1 MTQDHIL
8 RAGSLC
14 VWTLSCAI
22 HILDCNDL
30 ALPPHEAE
38 EVHDLLLQHL
48 LHCQGLWQ
56 HFHALNIKRWKQ
68 RPKQHDLE
76 HLAIFTKQ
84 TRLNV
89 RCTSCFQDESY
100 LGVLKHVAVKCSSST
115 VLLRMFQ
122 RILLNLSV
130 RWKHNRDQGQS
141 WKKVGAELM
150 ATQLAAVQRQR
161 SNINIFWSMF
171 ESFICWVFFL
181 TVFYESSIKLVDLWG
196 EGKPTTLTNRPYWFQ
211 SLK

>member
-1 MTQDHIL
+1 MIFHPHVLGFWYVAQDHIL

-14 VWTLSCAI
+14 LWSLSCAI

-30 ALPPHEAE
+30 VLPPHDAQ
-38 EVHDLLLQHL
+38 EVHDLLMQHL

-56 HFHALNIKRWKQ
+56 HFHALNVKRWKQ

-76 HLAIFTKQ
+76 HIAVFTKQ
-84 TRLNV
+84 TRLNA
-89 RCTSCFQDESY
+89 RCTACFQDESY
-100 LGVLKHVAVKCSSST
+100 LGVLKHVAVKCHSST

-141 WKKVGAELM
+141 
-150 ATQLAAVQRQR
+150 
-161 SNINIFWSMF
+161 
-171 ESFICWVFFL
+171 
-181 TVFYESSIKLVDLWG
+181 
-196 EGKPTTLTNRPYWFQ
+196 
-211 SLK
+211 